1 MTTLQSVMKEA
12 RENFPVRNDCTGVI
26 NKHVEGCQGCI
37 EIMIIEPDELENFL
51 AISFASLLQSEM
63 EGILDT
69 IKKHSA
75 NLPIE
80 IERKSGL
87 YAQGMHAGLDLAIDD
102 ILAKLNEK
110 VEEIKNIK

>member
-1 MTTLQSVMKEA
+1 MNEKEKIQLILTLNGYNPA
-12 RENFPVRNDCTGVI
+12 LTGKVLS
-26 NKHVEGCQGCI
+26 
-37 EIMIIEPDELENFL
+37 ELMSL
-51 AISFASLLQSEM
+51 FASLLQSEM